1 MLRITGISLV
11 LALIVAGSGC
21 GGGYS
26 APQSPGS
33 KPSPSPTP
41 SPGPTGSYGGVTIT
55 AISPTSVAAGSP
67 AFTLKVAGSKFD
79 LVHSGDPLKTH
90 TDVLWCSGG
99 GVCKTLSASVISP
112 TELSAAVTSDLVAAP
127 ATVSISI
134 QKWYFADDTPFAQSN
149 SVTFAVSAAA
159 AAAISPST
167 DTLGRNGTRQF
178 TASINGSS
186 ANISWE
192 IQEGAIGGAISP
204 TGLYTAPTHVGNFHV
219 VATSADAT
227 SESATATVT
236 VAPSGFTE
244 TGSMHSA
251 RSGHTATL
259 LKDGRVLIVGGGSD
273 DTVEL
278 FDPTSA
284 TFSFTGSLATGRSR
298 ASATLL
304 SDGRVLIAG
313 GLGLT
318 AGPDG
323 FRPLLD
329 AAEIY
334 DPSTG
339 KFSATGNMQQAR
351 WNHVATLLNDGR
363 VLITGG
369 RKGHIC
375 STASAELFD
384 PTTGTFSSVGFMLS
398 ERVDHT
404 GTLLATGEVLVVGGW
419 NGCAPDS
426 SDDPPWDPLFAELF
440 EPTSKSFRGSGNM
453 STTRIG
459 HSAVRLPDG
468 KVLVLGGVP
477 VVQNLHAQP
486 INPAHAELYDPTAH
500 IFSPVAGLTIS
511 HESYTATLLSS
522 GTVLIVG
529 GQDAAGNVTSE
540 AQLLNT
546 STAALTATGSLGVSR
561 VGHTATL
568 LQDGRV
574 LVTGGTDAAGQTL
587 ASAEL
592 YQ

>member
-178 TASINGSS
+178 TASINASS

-192 IQEGAIGGAISP
+192 IQEGSAGGAINP
-204 TGLYTAPTHVGNFHV
+204 TGLYTAPANVGNFHI
-219 VATSADAT
+219 VATSVDAP
-227 SESATATVT
+227 SESAMATVT
-236 VAPSGFTE
+236 VLSSGFAE

-259 LKDGRVLIVGGGSD
+259 LKDGRVLIVGGGGD
-273 DTVEL
+273 DTAEL

-284 TFSFTGSLATGRSR
+284 GFSLTGSLIAGRSR

-304 SDGRVLIAG
+304 PDGRVLVAG
-313 GLGLT
+313 GFGLT
-318 AGPDG
+318 AI
-323 FRPLLD
+323 LNT
-329 AAEIY
+329 AEIY

-351 WNHVATLLNDGR
+351 WSHVATLLNDGR

-369 RKGHIC
+369 QIGLC

-384 PTTGTFSSVGFMLS
+384 PATGTFSSVGFMLS
-398 ERVDHT
+398 ERVGHT
-404 GTLLATGEVLVVGGW
+404 ATLLATGEVLVVGGS

-426 SDDPPWDPLFAELF
+426 SDDPPWDPLLAELF
-440 EPTSKSFRGSGNM
+440 EPVSKSFQGSGNM
-453 STTRIG
+453 STARIG
-459 HSAVRLPDG
+459 HSAIRLPDG
-468 KVLVLGGVP
+468 KVLVLGGIP
-477 VVQNLHAQP
+477 AVQNLHGQP
-486 INPAHAELYDPTAH
+486 PNPSYAELYDPTTH
-500 IFSPVAGLTIS
+500 TFSPVAGLTIS
-511 HESYTATLLSS
+511 HE
-522 GTVLIVG
+522 
-529 GQDAAGNVTSE
+529 
-540 AQLLNT
+540 
-546 STAALTATGSLGVSR
+546 
-561 VGHTATL
+561 
-568 LQDGRV
+568 
-574 LVTGGTDAAGQTL
+574 
-587 ASAEL
+587 
-592 YQ
+592 

>member
-41 SPGPTGSYGGVTIT
+41 SPTPSLGPVAITAVSPTSASAGSPDLTLTITGSNLTGGPHNIRRALWSVSGSTTNLATTLISNTQLTAVVPAALLGTPVTAHILIEYGDPMGDLPLGKSNSVPFSVIATAATT
-55 AISPTSVAAGSP
+55 AISPAA
-67 AFTLKVAGSKFD
+67 
-79 LVHSGDPLKTH
+79 
-90 TDVLWCSGG
+90 
-99 GVCKTLSASVISP
+99 
-112 TELSAAVTSDLVAAP
+112 
-127 ATVSISI
+127 
-134 QKWYFADDTPFAQSN
+134 
-149 SVTFAVSAAA
+149 
-159 AAAISPST
+159 
-167 DTLGRNGTRQF
+167 DTLGPNGTRQF

-186 ANISWE
+186 RNISWE
-192 IQEGAIGGAISP
+192 IQEGSAGGAINP
-204 TGLYTAPTHVGNFHV
+204 TGLYTAPANVGNFHV
-219 VATSADAT
+219 VATSADAP
-227 SESATATVT
+227 SESAMATVT
-236 VAPSGFTE
+236 VVSSGFTE

-259 LKDGRVLIVGGGSD
+259 LKDGRVLIVGGAAD
-273 DTVEL
+273 DTAEL

-284 TFSFTGSLATGRSR
+284 AFSFTGSLIAGRSR

-323 FRPLLD
+323 SLPVLD
-329 AAEIY
+329 TAEIY

-369 RKGHIC
+369 RKGHLC

-453 STTRIG
+453 STTRID

-477 VVQNLHAQP
+477 IVQNLHAQP
-486 INPAHAELYDPTAH
+486 TDPAYAELYDPTAH

-511 HESYTATLLSS
+511 HERYTATLLSS
-522 GTVLIVG
+522 GMVLIAG
-529 GQDAAGNVTSE
+529 GRDSAGNVTSE

-546 STAALTATGSLGVSR
+546 STAGLTATGSLRIPR

-574 LVTGGTDAAGQTL
+574 LVTGGTDANGNEL